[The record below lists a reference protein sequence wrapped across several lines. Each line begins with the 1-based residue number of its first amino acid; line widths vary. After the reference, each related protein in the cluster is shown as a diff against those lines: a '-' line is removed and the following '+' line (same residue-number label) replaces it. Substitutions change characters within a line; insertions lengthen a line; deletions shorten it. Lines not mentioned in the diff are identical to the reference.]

1 VLRLCAVFFILTV
14 KPVRVDRGDG
24 TAVLRVVL
32 LPRTTAN
39 QVVKASVVRKL
50 SGVNE
55 FSSRRS
61 SATHVSPAFVAFLE

>member
-1 VLRLCAVFFILTV
+1 VYFILTV

-24 TAVLRVVL
+24 TTVLRGVL

-39 QVVKASVVRKL
+39 QVVSASVVRKL

-55 FSSRRS
+55 FSSGRS
-61 SATHVSPAFVAFLE
+61 SVSHVIRAFVAFLE